1 MKEKKHYNFIY
12 LTNTPSFYK
21 VNLCN
26 EIAKTHSL
34 LLVLYGYGSEAV
46 NTVLNEGNK
55 YNFDVKFIHCGDSH
69 KRNKLKTFINL
80 SSLMRSITYDKVLY
94 AGWETMEYN
103 IYSLFVPR
111 EKNVVICES
120 TVWESTMSGIKG
132 WIKRRF
138 INHMGAALPSGKPHK
153 ELFTSINYDGTINIT
168 GSVGILNKGE
178 RKETVPNNPI
188 RYIYVGRLI
197 ELKNVNMLIETFNK
211 NGKPLTIAG
220 QGVLEEEL
228 KAKANSNITFTGFVD
243 NEKLGELYQAHDVFI
258 LPSYY
263 EAWGLVV
270 EEALYWGLPVI
281 VSNKIG
287 SYPDM
292 VEPYKSGVVFQ
303 LSEEEGLEKA
313 VTEMEK
319 NYSLYKK
326 NVHSINWE
334 QREVEQIEAYTSLIK

>member
-1 MKEKKHYNFIY
+1 MKENKHYNFVY

-46 NTVLNEGNK
+46 NK
-55 YNFDVKFIHCGDSH
+55 DMSKSSSYKFDVAFLHEGDSH
-69 KRNKLKTFINL
+69 KRNKVKTFFRLI
-80 SSLMRSITYDKVLY
+80 SLMRTITFDKVLY

-103 IYSLFVPR
+103 IYSFFIPR
-111 EKNVVICES
+111 KKNVVICES
-120 TVWESTMSGIKG
+120 TIWESKFNGLKG
-132 WIKRRF
+132 WVKKRI
-138 INHMGAALPSGKPHK
+138 INRMGAALPSGQPHK
-153 ELFTSINYDGTINIT
+153 ELFTSINFNGTINVT
-168 GSVGILNKGE
+168 GSVGIMNKGE
-178 RKETVPNNPI
+178 RKETEPNTPI

-197 ELKNVNMLIETFNK
+197 DLKNVRMLVETFNK

-228 KAKANSNITFTGFVD
+228 KAKANSNITFTGFID
-243 NEKLGELYQAHDVFI
+243 NEKLGKLYQAHDVFI

-292 VEPYKSGVVFQ
+292 VEAYKSGEIFQ
-303 LSEEEGLEKA
+303 LSNKDGLEKA
-313 VTEMEK
+313 IEK
-319 NYSLYKK
+319 IENNYNEYKK
-326 NVHSINWE
+326 NVMSIDWTE
-334 QREVEQIEAYTSLIK
+334 RDMTQIRAYTSLFK